1 MSKKST
7 KLEALSKTFR
17 ENGITSEMLEG
28 NSTLIKKIKKQA
40 DAVSDYRHP
49 SYTRH
54 QLGDIIMIV
63 FFAVLGNANEWGEI
77 ESFAKKKEKWLRKYL
92 ELPYGIP
99 TDDTLRL
106 VISNIDTSHFF
117 R

>member
-7 KLEALSKTFR
+7 KLEALSETFR

-40 DAVSDYRHP
+40 DAVLDYRHP

-54 QLGDIIMIV
+54 QLGDIIM
-63 FFAVLGNANEWGEI
+63 
-77 ESFAKKKEKWLRKYL
+77 KEEK
-92 ELPYGIP
+92 
-99 TDDTLRL
+99 
-106 VISNIDTSHFF
+106 V
-117 R
+117 